1 MRQTAAAW
9 GRAALATDVASL
21 KVAVLG
27 AAAAGSRAHPARR
40 PAPVF
45 VGAHPMCGTER
56 SGYAAARD
64 DLFDGARVW
73 LCPLPDRGSA
83 TALAIAR
90 DFWTL
95 LGGRPRSVAAPR
107 HDRIMANASHLPQL
121 VSNALAAVMDDAG
134 LAPDLLGP
142 GGRDMTRLAG
152 SSPTMWL
159 PLLKAL
165 ADEDA
170 AASARHG
177 TQACERTRNAVAA
190 RPWQTRR
197 AHETGGAMGLGK
209 GLNDDLGMT
218 IRVPGDKSI
227 TQRALIFAAL
237 AEGESRIGAFPRGA
251 DPLATASALRA
262 LGVRIRGLD
271 QPGRGAIRVRGLGF
285 RRWRQP
291 RAALDLMNSG
301 TGARL
306 LAGALAAQPLSVAL
320 RGDESLSRRPME
332 RICAPLRDMGAAIAY
347 LERDG
352 TLPMRVTGGRLREI
366 RHRSAVASAQVKSA
380 ILLAGL
386 GGGVPVEVR
395 EPRRSRDH
403 SERMLEAMGAE
414 VVEEWKGGAWAVRL
428 PRAVDR
434 LAPLHMDVPGDFSSA
449 AFFLAWAGLAARRR
463 PVAIRDVGLNP
474 TRTGLLPVLARMGAQ
489 VEVRLRG
496 APGGEPIGDLVVFPP
511 NGPLRAVDVGEDEV
525 PGLIDEVPVPGGAG
539 RPALPA

>member
-1 MRQTAAAW
+1 MTDSRPLRTVTVVGLGAMGGSVAKTVLRRAPHTPVFGVEPDRECAALARRDGVRVADRLEDCDVDDGVVVFAAPLDETVALVRQTAAAW

-170 AASARHG
+170 AALLAMERKLASVREMLSQRDLGKLGALMKQGEQWVSARG
-177 TQACERTRNAVAA
+177 
-190 RPWQTRR
+190 
-197 AHETGGAMGLGK
+197 
-209 GLNDDLGMT
+209 
-218 IRVPGDKSI
+218 
-227 TQRALIFAAL
+227 
-237 AEGESRIGAFPRGA
+237 
-251 DPLATASALRA
+251 
-262 LGVRIRGLD
+262 
-271 QPGRGAIRVRGLGF
+271 
-285 RRWRQP
+285 
-291 RAALDLMNSG
+291 
-301 TGARL
+301 
-306 LAGALAAQPLSVAL
+306 
-320 RGDESLSRRPME
+320 
-332 RICAPLRDMGAAIAY
+332 
-347 LERDG
+347 
-352 TLPMRVTGGRLREI
+352 
-366 RHRSAVASAQVKSA
+366 
-380 ILLAGL
+380 
-386 GGGVPVEVR
+386 
-395 EPRRSRDH
+395 
-403 SERMLEAMGAE
+403 
-414 VVEEWKGGAWAVRL
+414 
-428 PRAVDR
+428 
-434 LAPLHMDVPGDFSSA
+434 
-449 AFFLAWAGLAARRR
+449 
-463 PVAIRDVGLNP
+463 
-474 TRTGLLPVLARMGAQ
+474 
-489 VEVRLRG
+489 
-496 APGGEPIGDLVVFPP
+496 
-511 NGPLRAVDVGEDEV
+511 
-525 PGLIDEVPVPGGAG
+525 
-539 RPALPA
+539 